1 MTTAAMGVNEPQ
13 PLAAVHPGLVTRAN
27 GRGALPA
34 VIGQRI
40 GRLVDGRQ
48 VRVRGFDICR
58 NAPGSRYPHK
68 GGMGDR

>member
-1 MTTAAMGVNEPQ
+1 MTTAAVGVNAPQ
-13 PLAAVHPGLVTRAN
+13 SLAAVHPGLVTRAN

-34 VIGQRI
+34 VTGQRI
-40 GRLVDGRQ
+40 GRPVDGPVT
-48 VRVRGFDICR
+48 VRAFDVCR